1 MLTHHRDFLYQITPS
16 DQLIY
21 DRVLPRDSKLLD
33 MLDCIDWNSFET
45 HLAPFYV
52 KNKGQPSYPPLIL
65 FKIEFLRYLYN
76 LSDRQVIERCWTDL
90 QFRYFLQMGIV
101 AKLPDPSSLTRFR
114 GRLGVEGFT
123 RLFDELVKQARDA
136 GLVQDRL
143 RLKDASHVIA
153 NIAVPSTLGLLAQLR
168 DRMLAAI
175 EAVDHE
181 IAEGFRVALQLARES
196 TAQAD
201 DESKLQEGLNL
212 VTSMLLWIQSQARS
226 GPEAQTLAWLKLQS
240 VKELAQKIIGEC
252 TQPGQGDRTLSAVDP
267 DARCGK
273 HGDFYDGYMLDILMD
288 SDSELITSVEVL
300 PANADEAANAIAL
313 IEHEHQTHGNQ
324 VGELSIDG
332 IGFNGKVL
340 NQLQD
345 PAGVNVEV
353 TVPTRDFTT
362 TVGFPASDFEYVEEG
377 TRVRCPAGELSR
389 RGSTKSDK
397 PNVTT
402 FQFSGKKC
410 QSCPLLLQCHPEKK
424 EGSRTGRRVSKNRYE
439 AEYERARAKAKTPH
453 YDAIRKEHPRIERK
467 LNELIRHHR
476 CRHARYWGRAKV
488 TIQGLM
494 TALAVNAKRITK
506 LMFSSPP
513 APALATS

>member
-33 MLDCIDWNSFET
+33 MLDCIDWNSFEQ
-45 HLAPFYV
+45 HLAPHYNE
-52 KNKGQPSYPPLIL
+52 KMGQPAYPPLVL

-90 QFRYFLQMGIV
+90 QFRYFLQIGIV
-101 AKLPDPSSLTRFR
+101 ANLPDASSLTRFR
-114 GRLGVEGFT
+114 GRLRVEGFT
-123 RLFDELVKQARDA
+123 NLFDELVKQARDA

-175 EAVDHE
+175 EGVDHE
-181 IAEGFRVALQLARES
+181 IAEGFRVTLQSPRES

-288 SDSELITSVEVL
+288 SDSEVITSVEVL

-340 NQLQD
+340 N
-345 PAGVNVEV
+345 
-353 TVPTRDFTT
+353 
-362 TVGFPASDFEYVEEG
+362 
-377 TRVRCPAGELSR
+377 
-389 RGSTKSDK
+389 
-397 PNVTT
+397 
-402 FQFSGKKC
+402 
-410 QSCPLLLQCHPEKK
+410 
-424 EGSRTGRRVSKNRYE
+424 
-439 AEYERARAKAKTPH
+439 
-453 YDAIRKEHPRIERK
+453 
-467 LNELIRHHR
+467 
-476 CRHARYWGRAKV
+476 
-488 TIQGLM
+488 
-494 TALAVNAKRITK
+494 
-506 LMFSSPP
+506 
-513 APALATS
+513 